1 MSGDTEH
8 KLRLINSWDL
18 HSVVNCNCQAVFQSI
33 LTGYNHDNHG
43 KSPIKKCTRG
53 YDFWPSNAFEVGNHG
68 TVGNQLF
75 QLFANF

>member
-43 KSPIKKCTRG
+43 KRPIKNVHEGMIFGPVTHLK
-53 YDFWPSNAFEVGNHG
+53 
-68 TVGNQLF
+68 
-75 QLFANF
+75 